1 MYRNLIPVCDMRTW
15 GGDDGNDV
23 RDSDKGSMLSKELN
37 MRHPLYLLGMRETW
51 SWTFPQTR
59 LATSHDTR
67 LWFPDGRGHSE
78 RLGSVDIFLFIEKGK
93 SSVYFTDSEQMAC
106 SSLR

>member
-23 RDSDKGSMLSKELN
+23 RDSDKGCMLSKELN
-37 MRHPLYLLGMRETW
+37 MRHPLYLLGMCEMW

-67 LWFPDGRGHSE
+67 CGFQIGGGIQKDWALWTEP
-78 RLGSVDIFLFIEKGK
+78 FLFIEKGK
-93 SSVYFTDSEQMAC
+93 SSVLFHR
-106 SSLR
+106 LRADGL

>member
-23 RDSDKGSMLSKELN
+23 RDSDKGCMLSKELN

-67 LWFPDGRGHSE
+67 CGFQIGGGIQKDWALWTFFSSLRKE
-78 RLGSVDIFLFIEKGK
+78 RVLF
-93 SSVYFTDSEQMAC
+93 YFTDSEQMAC